1 MNLDFVNRVLKTS
14 LILAAIAFPFLAVY
28 IGMPFGVAYVLG
40 ALWGCLNLF
49 AIKMLV
55 TQAIKPGDKSVVLIL
70 SFIFV
75 KFPIIYLLGYLLV
88 KWAYPPIYGLVWGF
102 SSIMIVTVL
111 KVLSR
116 HLMKLDTNNT
126 QVKTL

>member
-1 MNLDFVNRVLKTS
+1 MSLDFVNRIIKTS
-14 LILAAIAFPFLAVY
+14 LILAGIAFPFLAVY
-28 IGMPFGVAYVLG
+28 IGIPFGVAFALG
-40 ALWGCLNLF
+40 ASWGCLNLF

-55 TQAIKPGDKSVVLIL
+55 TQAIKPGDKSVLLIL

-75 KFPIIYLLGYLLV
+75 KFPIIYVLGYLLV
-88 KWAYPPIYGLVWGF
+88 KWSYPPIYGLVWGF

-116 HLMKLDTNNT
+116 HLLKLDTNKT
-126 QVKTL
+126 QVKAL